1 MGRKRSAILL
11 GFACAVLAAGCA
23 EPPTARVDAAKAQ
36 VAALAAEA
44 QTYAPDAYRTAQA
57 AVSQLDA
64 EMVTQEGTFALT
76 RSYDAAGELAGA
88 VEAAA
93 GDLAQ
98 AIEQGKQRAQSAAS
112 QAIADARSAAADA
125 RQSFESLL
133 ADDET
138 PEEQQ
143 MAFQADLDG
152 VDAALGE
159 AIADARS
166 AAADARQSFESLLA
180 DDETPE
186 EQQMAFQADLDGV
199 DAALGEADT
208 LLAGDQWEAA
218 EQEAESARQAAM
230 GVGTAVAE
238 VQTAL
243 AEAREAAADRA
254 ARGEITI
261 PRGVMVQGS
270 RLAAGSYMLRL
281 ADEDSEAS
289 GRWVEFV
296 GADDTVAGRAL
307 AVVIPDADIGEVAKT
322 PGPRN
327 ETRVAELRGGEYVR
341 VWLNRGGVNY
351 LLHLVTG

>member
-64 EMVTQEGTFALT
+64 EMATQEGTFALT

-93 GDLAQ
+93 GDVAQ

-112 QAIADARSAAADA
+112 Q
-125 RQSFESLL
+125 
-133 ADDET
+133 
-138 PEEQQ
+138 
-143 MAFQADLDG
+143 
-152 VDAALGE
+152 

-307 AVVIPDADIGEVAKT
+307 AVVIPDGDIGEVAKT

>member
-1 MGRKRSAILL
+1 
-11 GFACAVLAAGCA
+11 
-23 EPPTARVDAAKAQ
+23 
-36 VAALAAEA
+36 
-44 QTYAPDAYRTAQA
+44 
-57 AVSQLDA
+57 
-64 EMVTQEGTFALT
+64 
-76 RSYDAAGELAGA
+76 
-88 VEAAA
+88 
-93 GDLAQ
+93 
-98 AIEQGKQRAQSAAS
+98 
-112 QAIADARSAAADA
+112 
-125 RQSFESLL
+125 
-133 ADDET
+133 
-138 PEEQQ
+138 
-143 MAFQADLDG
+143 
-152 VDAALGE
+152 
-159 AIADARS
+159 
-166 AAADARQSFESLLA
+166 
-180 DDETPE
+180 
-186 EQQMAFQADLDGV
+186 MAFQADLDGV

>member
-64 EMVTQEGTFALT
+64 EMATQEGTFALT

-93 GDLAQ
+93 GDVAQ

-143 MAFQADLDG
+143 MA
-152 VDAALGE
+152 
-159 AIADARS
+159 I
-166 AAADARQSFESLLA
+166 
-180 DDETPE
+180 
-186 EQQMAFQADLDGV
+186 QADLDGV

-218 EQEAESARQAAM
+218 EQAAESARQAAM

-281 ADEDSEAS
+281 ANEDSEAS

>member
-11 GFACAVLAAGCA
+11 GFGCAVLAAGCA

-64 EMVTQEGTFALT
+64 EMATQEGAFALT

-98 AIEQGKQRAQSAAS
+98 AIEQGKQRAQTAAS
-112 QAIADARSAAADA
+112 Q
-125 RQSFESLL
+125 
-133 ADDET
+133 
-138 PEEQQ
+138 
-143 MAFQADLDG
+143 
-152 VDAALGE
+152 

>member
-143 MAFQADLDG
+143 MAIQADLD
-152 VDAALGE
+152 A
-159 AIADARS
+159 
-166 AAADARQSFESLLA
+166 
-180 DDETPE
+180 
-186 EQQMAFQADLDGV
+186 V

>member
-138 PEEQQ
+138 PE
-143 MAFQADLDG
+143 D
-152 VDAALGE
+152 
-159 AIADARS
+159 
-166 AAADARQSFESLLA
+166 
-180 DDETPE
+180 
-186 EQQMAFQADLDGV
+186 QQMAFQADLDGV

>member
-11 GFACAVLAAGCA
+11 GFGCAVLAAGCA

-112 QAIADARSAAADA
+112 Q
-125 RQSFESLL
+125 
-133 ADDET
+133 
-138 PEEQQ
+138 
-143 MAFQADLDG
+143 
-152 VDAALGE
+152 

>member
-112 QAIADARSAAADA
+112 Q
-125 RQSFESLL
+125 
-133 ADDET
+133 
-138 PEEQQ
+138 
-143 MAFQADLDG
+143 
-152 VDAALGE
+152 

-307 AVVIPDADIGEVAKT
+307 AVVIPDADIGEVAKS

>member
-159 AIADARS
+159 A
-166 AAADARQSFESLLA
+166 
-180 DDETPE
+180 
-186 EQQMAFQADLDGV
+186 
-199 DAALGEADT
+199 DT

-238 VQTAL
+238 VQTTL

>member
-93 GDLAQ
+93 GDVAQ

-112 QAIADARSAAADA
+112 Q
-125 RQSFESLL
+125 
-133 ADDET
+133 
-138 PEEQQ
+138 
-143 MAFQADLDG
+143 
-152 VDAALGE
+152 

>member
-93 GDLAQ
+93 GDVAQ

-112 QAIADARSAAADA
+112 Q
-125 RQSFESLL
+125 
-133 ADDET
+133 
-138 PEEQQ
+138 
-143 MAFQADLDG
+143 
-152 VDAALGE
+152 

-341 VWLNRGGVNY
+341 VWLNRGSVNY

>member
-1 MGRKRSAILL
+1 MGRNRSGILL
-11 GFACAVLAAGCA
+11 GLACAVLASGCA
-23 EPPTARVDAAKAQ
+23 EPPTERVDAAKAQ
-36 VAALAAEA
+36 VAALAAEGE
-44 QTYAPDAYRTAQA
+44 TYAPAAYSAAQD

-64 EMVTQEGTFALT
+64 EVAAQEERFALM
-76 RSYDAAGELAGA
+76 RSYDAVGELAGS

-98 AIEQGKQRAQSAAS
+98 AIEQGKQRAQTAAS

-133 ADDET
+133 GDDET

-143 MAFQADLDG
+143 MA
-152 VDAALGE
+152 
-159 AIADARS
+159 I
-166 AAADARQSFESLLA
+166 
-180 DDETPE
+180 
-186 EQQMAFQADLDGV
+186 QADLDGV

-218 EQEAESARQAAM
+218 EQAAESARQAAM
-230 GVGTAVAE
+230 GVGTAVAA

-261 PRGVMVQGS
+261 PRAVLVQGS

-296 GADDTVAGRAL
+296 EEDDTVAGRAL
-307 AVVIPDADIGEVAKT
+307 AVVIPDADIDEVAKT

-327 ETRVAELRGGEYVR
+327 EARVAELRGGGYVR

-351 LLHLVTG
+351 LLHLTTG

>member
-112 QAIADARSAAADA
+112 Q
-125 RQSFESLL
+125 
-133 ADDET
+133 
-138 PEEQQ
+138 
-143 MAFQADLDG
+143 
-152 VDAALGE
+152 